1 MTTPVLGIDIGSE
14 SVRAVELSADGRGRA
29 TLRRYH
35 EIDLPAGAVVRG
47 EVQEPLTVTTALKQ
61 LRARGGFKAKKAI
74 VGVGNRKVVARDFT
88 VPHAPLKRI
97 RETLP
102 LQVQDMLPV
111 PVADALLDFYPIS
124 ESQTGEGLMVNG
136 LLLAA
141 VKETVTGNVKAVQAA
156 GLELLNVDL
165 IPFAL
170 VRALAARA
178 AAGATT
184 AIIDLGATATTVV
197 VATGGVPRF
206 VRIIPAGSAD
216 LTDALAQRLEL
227 PTDAAD
233 GIKRT
238 LGLAQSVADAD
249 EHRAVTVI
257 YEQSNELLG
266 SLRNTVN
273 YFTNVH
279 PETPVDGIVVT
290 GGGAALPGLVA
301 ALANASGLPVALG
314 DPLANVTL
322 GRGLDEQHVE
332 SARGIGAVAVGLALG
347 GVA

>member
-14 SVRAVELSADGRGRA
+14 SVRAVELSTDGRGRA
-29 TLRRYH
+29 TLRRYQ
-35 EIDLPAGAVVRG
+35 EIDLPSGAVVRG

-61 LRARGGFKAKKAI
+61 LRARGGFKARKAI
-74 VGVGNRKVVARDFT
+74 VGVGNRKVIARDFS
-88 VPHAPLKRI
+88 VPHAPLQRI

-102 LQVQDMLPV
+102 LQVQDLLPV

-124 ESQTGEGLMVNG
+124 ESESAEGRTVTG

-141 VKETVTGNVKAVQAA
+141 VKETVTGSVKAVQSA

-170 VRALAARA
+170 VRALVARDA
-178 AAGATT
+178 SGGTT
-184 AIIDLGATATTVV
+184 ALIDLGASATTVV
-197 VATGGVPRF
+197 VATGAVPRF

-227 PTDAAD
+227 STDAAD
-233 GIKRT
+233 EVKRR

-257 YEQSNELLG
+257 YEQSNEILG

-273 YFTNVH
+273 YFSNVH
-279 PETPVDGIVVT
+279 PETPVERIVVT
-290 GGGAALPGLVA
+290 GGGAALPGFVKALADATRLPVA
-301 ALANASGLPVALG
+301 TGDALANVII
-314 DPLANVTL
+314 
-322 GRGLDEQHVE
+322 GRGVDEQHAE
-332 SARGIGAVAVGLALG
+332 SARGTGAVAVGLALAS
-347 GVA
+347 VA